1 MALVFSGKKM
11 REVRVKREMT
21 QENLADKLHTR
32 TTNISKWENDR
43 SAPNG
48 VNMVLLLRALE
59 CELEEVT
66 TRVP

>member
-11 REVRVKREMT
+11 REVRVARKMT
-21 QENLADKLHTR
+21 QENLAEKLHTR

-43 SAPNG
+43 SSPNG

-59 CELEEVT
+59 CELEEVVN
-66 TRVP
+66 RVP

>member
-1 MALVFSGKKM
+1 MALTFSGKKL
-11 REVRVKREMT
+11 REVRVSRGMT
-21 QENLADKLHTR
+21 QEQVASHLQTR

-48 VNMVLLLRALE
+48 VNMVLLLRALK

-66 TRVP
+66 IRVP